1 MLKARFG
8 ALLVNG
14 VDNASVFPS
23 PKAADMY
30 DPGSY
35 HATESAACR
44 VLRRKSRTR
53 LQMKVQLAQSSAV
66 ECQRSAYPYPYIGMV
81 QRSQVTRV
89 FVHARDSA
97 ASRYK

>member
-1 MLKARFG
+1 MSRTRFG

-14 VDNASVFPS
+14 GDNAFVFPS
-23 PKAADMY
+23 PKAADMH

-35 HATESAACR
+35 HATESAACH

-53 LQMKVQLAQSSAV
+53 LQMRVELAQSSAADR
-66 ECQRSAYPYPYIGMV
+66 QRSTCPYPYIGMV
-81 QRSQVTRV
+81 QKSQAIRV
-89 FVHARDSA
+89 FVHARDST